1 VRRRPPKE
9 AALTAVAAAG
19 ASAATLAWFT
29 LAGALGGVF
38 LTSAF
43 SVVIGVLNHR
53 WQARSAEE
61 ARLNQHGDRVRDER
75 RESYIGYWRAWNKLI
90 YDLRPVEYQVRELGR
105 DAMPGSQWRALAEGS
120 PGDEDQDDSDTDK
133 AGTRKLR
140 MLADEVW
147 DAELAWRTAADIVLL
162 TARPAVAAAARAHI
176 ALTDQKIEAAWQGQ
190 HHPDPDGITYRQLN
204 DAMQADLLSPSRAS
218 QWSS

>member
-1 VRRRPPKE
+1 
-9 AALTAVAAAG
+9 
-19 ASAATLAWFT
+19 
-29 LAGALGGVF
+29 VF

-75 RESYIGYWRAWNKLI
+75 RESYIGYWRAWNRLI
-90 YDLRPVEYQVRELGR
+90 HGLRQVQHQLHESDE
-105 DAMPGSQWRALAEGS
+105 DAVPGSQWRALAAGS
-120 PGDEDQDDSDTDK
+120 PGHEDQDDSDTDE

-162 TARPAVAAAARAHI
+162 TARPAVAAAAKAHI
-176 ALTDQKIEAAWQGQ
+176 ALTDQKIEAAWRGE